1 MVHTIVIH
9 TLTYFQDIE
18 VLVPGFLARAKSRR
32 GGGEK
37 GNVSTIICGL
47 KNDVT
52 DQKVTLLTR
61 EKMTSNLTEISHF
74 DELVVQPPIL
84 SA

>member
-1 MVHTIVIH
+1 MEKGRCTKH
-9 TLTYFQDIE
+9 
-18 VLVPGFLARAKSRR
+18 S

-52 DQKVTLLTR
+52 NQKVTLLAR
-61 EKMTSNLTEISHF
+61 EKMTSNLSEIKMTSKS
-74 DELVVQPPIL
+74 L
-84 SA
+84 